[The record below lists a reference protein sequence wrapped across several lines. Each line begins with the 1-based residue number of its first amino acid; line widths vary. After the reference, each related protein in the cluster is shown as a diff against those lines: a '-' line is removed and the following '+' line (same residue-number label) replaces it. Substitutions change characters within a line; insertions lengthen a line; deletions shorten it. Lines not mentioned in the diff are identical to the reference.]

1 MERLAKVA
9 TPLVVVWVRVPER
22 VPLAG
27 LVPMARVMAVL
38 LSVVTVLPRLSS
50 TLTWTAGVMV
60 APAVVVV
67 GWVVNTSW
75 EAAPGVMVKALLVAV
90 GWVGVLVA
98 VRV

>member
-1 MERLAKVA
+1 MV
-9 TPLVVVWVRVPER
+9 
-22 VPLAG
+22 LAG
-27 LVPMARVMAVL
+27 GVGTDGERDGGAV

-50 TLTWTAGVMV
+50 TVTWTAGVMV

-75 EAAPGVMVKALLVAV
+75 AAAPGVMVKGLLVVV
-90 GWVGVLVA
+90 GWGGELVA

>member
-1 MERLAKVA
+1 M
-9 TPLVVVWVRVPER
+9 RVPER

-27 LVPMARVMAVL
+27 LVPMARVTAVL

-50 TLTWTAGVMV
+50 TVTWTAGVMV

-75 EAAPGVMVKALLVAV
+75 AAAPGVMVKGLLVAP
-90 GWVGVLVA
+90 A
-98 VRV
+98 